1 MKSHNHES
9 LGLIALVMGV
19 IILLG
24 ACTKSTP
31 APTTGATEGFA
42 FYLPAHEIPTNDI
55 LRINLNDLELSDRP
69 IISLDDIVTYSKNT
83 HEIELTSAA
92 CERIRSLEISVRGL
106 PFAACVDRQP
116 IYGGAFWVGY
126 SSVSFNG
133 IAIDVLCCDQSHSLR
148 IQLGYPESAELFVG
162 EDYRADRR
170 ILQSL
175 AAADKLK

>member
-19 IILLG
+19 IMLLV

-31 APTTGATEGFA
+31 TPTTGVTEGFA
-42 FYLPAHEIPTNDI
+42 FYLPAHKIATADI
-55 LRINLNDLELSDRP
+55 LRINLNNLELSDQP
-69 IISLDDIVTYSKNT
+69 IISLDDIVTYSKDT
-83 HEIELTSAA
+83 HEMELTPAA
-92 CERIRSLEISVRGL
+92 CERIRSLEIPVRGL
-106 PFAACVDRQP
+106 PFVACVDRQP

-126 SSVSFNG
+126 SSLSFNG
-133 IAIDVLCCDQSHSLR
+133 IAIDVLYCDQSHPIR
-148 IQLGYPESAELFVG
+148 IQLGYPESAELFMG

-175 AAADKLK
+175 AEADKLK